1 MTPPAIPPGRY
12 RHFKGDEYDV
22 VGVAR
27 HSETG
32 EWLVVYRPV
41 TGDGTL
47 WVRPAM
53 FTETIERDGVTRLRF
68 ERVGAGEMQAP
79 SHPTPRPPPRSGEGE
94 EDGPATQGGARERR
108 DVVAGQPIDHGRR
121 DRAREFRRAMTPAEA
136 ALWQCLRGHRLAGS
150 KFRRQQVVD
159 GFFADFYCASAGL
172 VVEVDGS
179 AHDGREHH
187 DAERTATL
195 SARRR
200 WPPVG

>member
-47 WVRPAM
+47 WVRPAAM

-68 ERVGAGEMQAP
+68 ERVA
-79 SHPTPRPPPRSGEGE
+79 
-94 EDGPATQGGARERR
+94 
-108 DVVAGQPIDHGRR
+108 
-121 DRAREFRRAMTPAEA
+121 
-136 ALWQCLRGHRLAGS
+136 
-150 KFRRQQVVD
+150 
-159 GFFADFYCASAGL
+159 
-172 VVEVDGS
+172 
-179 AHDGREHH
+179 
-187 DAERTATL
+187 
-195 SARRR
+195 
-200 WPPVG
+200 